1 MKFLIYFGVFFV
13 FTFGLDKEAA
23 EDTAKEEVKDKA
35 IDALHES
42 RPKNEKIRVC
52 TCKEL
57 DQCIDKARKQANQYQ
72 VLPCMKENLDACSAK
87 KSSEKAPNIDLD
99 TFLSKV
105 EEDVDH
111 RAQTI
116 LRAIKSKDIDKLAT
130 ATKSYFMCFK
140 NCFMN
145 VKNADGFC
153 HEQIGCTLDITD
165 KAANKTIDVCGSK
178 IDWAKELGD
187 VCTCAEKAGIS
198 VLHDYCG
205 MLDEFSD

>member
-1 MKFLIYFGVFFV
+1 
-13 FTFGLDKEAA
+13 
-23 EDTAKEEVKDKA
+23 
-35 IDALHES
+35 
-42 RPKNEKIRVC
+42 
-52 TCKEL
+52 
-57 DQCIDKARKQANQYQ
+57 
-72 VLPCMKENLDACSAK
+72 MKENLDACSEK
-87 KSSEKAPNIDLD
+87 KNSEKAPNIDLN

-116 LRAIKSKDIDKLAT
+116 LRAIKSKDTDKLAT
-130 ATKSYFMCFK
+130 ATKSYF
-140 NCFMN
+140 N
-145 VKNADGFC
+145 GFC

-165 KAANKTIDVCGSK
+165 KAVNKTIDVCGSK

-187 VCTCAEKAGIS
+187 VCSCAEKAGIS